1 MCKDP
6 KCLRTEESRV
16 ALAVRGEGM
25 TDVRWTGRGQVATSM
40 GGPIQYVGLHLKG
53 TERPLEVLR

>member
-16 ALAVRGEGM
+16 AMAVRGRGM
-25 TDVRWTGRGQVATSM
+25 TDGRWAGRGQVATSM
-40 GGPIQYVGLHLKG
+40 GVPI
-53 TERPLEVLR
+53 

>member
-1 MCKDP
+1 M
-6 KCLRTEESRV
+6 RTEESRV

-25 TDVRWTGRGQVATSM
+25 TDVRWAGRGQVATSM